1 MSMHICGAGRA
12 LILNWDTVDEIGEL
26 IAKKFFHEG
35 VTVVGRWESLSFTY
49 LVSGLT
55 EQDKN
60 IWNDLFIKYDTSVYY
75 DPPSLFY
82 TSSGKA
88 ELPASVSVKLINEI
102 LPEIQNKLPTGYED
116 FTTNM
121 ITPMPYAV
129 VLFEHIPDSE
139 KHWLL

>member
-12 LILNWDTVDEIGEL
+12 LILNWEAIDEIGKR
-26 IAKKFFHEG
+26 IAEKFFHKG
-35 VTVVGRWESLSFTY
+35 INVVGRWESLSFTY

-55 EQDKN
+55 ERDKN
-60 IWNDLFIKYDTSVYY
+60 MWDDLFKKYDDPAYY
-75 DPPSLFY
+75 DPPSLFDM
-82 TSSGKA
+82 SSGKA
-88 ELPASVSVKLINEI
+88 ELQASVSAKLINEI
-102 LPEIQNKLPTGYED
+102 LPEIQDKLPAGYED

-129 VLFEHIPDSE
+129 ALFEHIPDSE